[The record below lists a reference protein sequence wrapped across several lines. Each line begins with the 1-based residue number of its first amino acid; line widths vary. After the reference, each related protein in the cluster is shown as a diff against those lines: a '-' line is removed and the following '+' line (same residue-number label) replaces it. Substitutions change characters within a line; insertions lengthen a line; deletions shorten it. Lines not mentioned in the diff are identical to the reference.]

1 MFSVYC
7 RVDERAK
14 VCFEDSLEPSKDEVS
29 PRCCI
34 DEESQMERD
43 QVFGERVT
51 VGPYEIQVVPM
62 AAEPPGKDAGVGT
75 GTGRVKT

>member
-51 VGPYEIQVVPM
+51 VDSRVHCSLPDESV
-62 AAEPPGKDAGVGT
+62 GVG
-75 GTGRVKT
+75 VH